1 MTIVT
6 KLVFASLLALFGAAS
21 DDTAV
26 PAVLA
31 DGADAVPASI
41 TGNCK
46 TVELEFQND
55 STGRI
60 DIPQSGHRMRNKG
73 SVEGWNKLTLG
84 ASKNGIKAGESWSN
98 VLTLSIKCVED
109 AEFEIHWSDGAGG
122 DHVKTFTSVDIT
134 DKKATFSLE

>member
-6 KLVFASLLALFGAAS
+6 KLLFGSLLAVLGANA
-21 DDTAV
+21 DATTA
-26 PAVLA
+26 A
-31 DGADAVPASI
+31 DPLDPGAQAVPASV

-46 TVELEFQND
+46 SVELEFRND
-55 STGRI
+55 GTDRI

-122 DHVKTFTSVDIT
+122 DHVKTFTAVNIT
-134 DKKATFSLE
+134 DKKATFGLK